1 MKTFATMWAINF
13 LNYYTLMKSTK
24 QYCWTLVLLA
34 LSCGQREQLME
45 EKRDGFCL
53 NDNLRRD
60 LAIDTVYER
69 EVTQHVTLTGEISY
83 NPDQMVQFVS
93 WVEGVTVQT
102 HFSLGEYVKKGQVLA
117 TIKSPELNTLAADAK
132 RIAAELKVA
141 QRDLERTT
149 GLHSDHIASEM
160 ELVQAQSAI
169 EMLEAELAGIRSNL
183 ALFHPDQTQG
193 IFELRSPASGYIV
206 AKNINP
212 GMPINDGDN
221 LFTVSGLADVWVMA
235 NVHAADMQFVKEGM
249 EVGIRTLAYP
259 DEVFQGQISALS
271 QVFDSEERVL
281 KARIVI
287 ANEGLK
293 LKPGM
298 SADITVERRSGTT
311 AAVIPAS
318 AVIFDDNQYFAVVYA
333 GDCDLQLR
341 RLSLTARDNQWY
353 FVDEGVEAG
362 EQVVSRNHLLIY
374 ERIKG

>member
-1 MKTFATMWAINF
+1 MNR
-13 LNYYTLMKSTK
+13 TK

-34 LSCGQREQLME
+34 LSCGQREQLIE

-53 NDNLRRD
+53 NDNLRRE
-60 LAIDTVYER
+60 LVIDTAYER
-69 EVTQHVTLTGEISY
+69 EVTRHIALTGEVSY
-83 NPDQMVQFVS
+83 NPDKVVQFVS
-93 WVEGVTVQT
+93 WVEGIAVQT

-117 TIKSPELNTLAADAK
+117 TMKSPELNLLAADAK
-132 RIAAELKVA
+132 RIEAELKA
-141 QRDLERTT
+141 ARRDLERTT
-149 GLHSDHIASEM
+149 GLHSDHIASEI

-183 ALFHPDQTQG
+183 ALFHPNPAQG
-193 IFELRSPASGYIV
+193 VFELRSPASGYIV

-235 NVHAADMQFVKEGM
+235 NVHATDMQFVEEGLTV
-249 EVGIRTLAYP
+249 EIRTLGYP
-259 DEVFQGQISALS
+259 GEVFQGRISALS

-287 ANEGLK
+287 PNEGRK

-298 SADITVERRSGTT
+298 PADITVERRSGTT
-311 AAVIPAS
+311 AVAIPAD
-318 AVIFDDNQYFAVVYA
+318 AVIFDDNQYFAVVYG

-341 RLSLTARDNQWY
+341 RLSLAARDNQWY
-353 FVDEGVEAG
+353 FLNEGINPG
-362 EQVVSRNHLLIY
+362 ERVVSRNHLLIY